1 LKIKKALKKLDWYII
16 RKFLGTFFYAI
27 ALLAVII
34 IIFDFSEKVDDFIEK
49 KPSVYAIAFE
59 YYANFIP
66 FFINKFSA
74 LFTFIAVIFFTSKMA
89 SDTEIIAI
97 LNSGVS
103 FRRLMRPY
111 LIAATFLALM
121 SFVLTNFIIPETSEN
136 MQVFQRTYLK
146 DEKYDNKNNLHIQIN
161 PGVFAYVESFDKH
174 NSKGSRF
181 ALEKFNEKGMT
192 YKLSGKEI
200 KWDSTNQHW
209 IIEDWVKRKITDKG
223 EKITRG
229 KTFDTTLNLTPGDF
243 DIDVDYAIYM
253 NWTEL
258 RDFIANERM
267 RGSGS
272 ILKFEVE
279 KHSRIAFPFATIILT
294 IIGLSLSS
302 RKVRGGIGLN
312 LGIGITICFAFILF
326 MQVTTVFATFSNLP
340 PVVAVWIP
348 NVIFGLLALYLLRV
362 APK

>member
-1 LKIKKALKKLDWYII
+1 MKKLDWYII

-49 KPSVYAIAFE
+49 KPSVYAIVFE

-103 FRRLMRPY
+103 FKRMLRPY
-111 LIAATFLALM
+111 LMSAFFLAML
-121 SFVLTNFIIPETSEN
+121 SFVLTNFIIPETSEH
-136 MQVFQRTYLK
+136 MQDFQRKYLK
-146 DEKYDNKNNLHIQIN
+146 DEKFDNKNNIHIQIN
-161 PGVFAYVESFDKH
+161 PGVFAYVESFDTKE
-174 NSKGSRF
+174 NSGFRF
-181 ALEKFNEKGMT
+181 ALEEFSDKGMT
-192 YKLSGKEI
+192 YKLTGNQI
-200 KWDSTNQHW
+200 KWDSTNQQW
-209 IIEDWVKRKITDKG
+209 TIEDWVKRRITEKG

-229 KTFDTTLNLTPGDF
+229 KKFDTTLNLKPDDF

-253 NWTEL
+253 NWSEL
-258 RDFIANERM
+258 RDFIHTEKM

-272 ILKFEVE
+272 LMKFQVE

-294 IIGLSLSS
+294 IIGVALSS

-312 LGIGITICFAFILF
+312 LGIGITVCFAFILF

-340 PVVAVWIP
+340 PIIAVWIP
-348 NVIFGLLALYLLRV
+348 NFLFGMLGLYFLRI

>member
-1 LKIKKALKKLDWYII
+1 MKRLDWYII
-16 RKFLGTFFYAI
+16 KKFLGTFFYAI

-49 KPSVYAIAFE
+49 KPPVSAIIFE

-89 SDTEIIAI
+89 ADTEIIAI

-103 FRRLMRPY
+103 FRRLLRPY
-111 LIAATFLALM
+111 LIGASFLALL
-121 SFVLTNFIIPETSEN
+121 SFVLTNFIIPETSKTMEE
-136 MQVFQRTYLK
+136 FQRKYLK
-146 DEKYDNKNNLHIQIN
+146 SEKLTKKSNIHIQID
-161 PGVFAYVESFDKH
+161 PGVFAYVENYNPQEDRGF
-174 NSKGSRF
+174 RF
-181 ALEKFNEKGMT
+181 ALEKFGEKGMT
-192 YKLSGKEI
+192 YKMMGDVI
-200 KWDSTNQHW
+200 KWDSTKQEW
-209 IIEDWVKRKITDKG
+209 TIENWVKRYITEKG
-223 EKITRG
+223 EKITKG
-229 KTFDTTLNLTPGDF
+229 KEFDTTLNLRPDDF
-243 DIDVDYAIYM
+243 SIDVDYAIYM
-253 NWTEL
+253 NFTEL
-258 RDFIANERM
+258 RDFIDTEKI
-267 RGSGS
+267 RGSGNL
-272 ILKFEVE
+272 LKFQVE

-294 IIGLSLSS
+294 IIGVSLSS

-340 PVVAVWIP
+340 PVIAVWIP
-348 NVIFGLLALYLLRV
+348 NLIFGILGLYLLKI

>member
-1 LKIKKALKKLDWYII
+1 LKKLDWYII

-49 KPSVYAIAFE
+49 NPSTYAIIFE

-89 SDTEIIAI
+89 ADTEIIAI

-103 FRRLMRPY
+103 FRRLLRPY
-111 LIAATFLALM
+111 LLAASFIALL
-121 SFVLTNFIIPETSEN
+121 SFILTNFIIPETSQN
-136 MQVFQRTYLK
+136 MHEFQKKYLK
-146 DEKYDNKNNLHIQIN
+146 GEKYNSPSNIHIQID
-161 PGVFAYVESFDKH
+161 PGVFAYVETYNLKE
-174 NSKGSRF
+174 NSGFRF
-181 ALEKFNEKGMT
+181 ALEDFNADGMKT
-192 YKLSGKEI
+192 KITSDFI
-200 KWDSTNQHW
+200 RWDSTGGKWKVEN
-209 IIEDWVKRKITDKG
+209 WVKREITEKG
-223 EKITRG
+223 EMLTRG
-229 KTFDTTLNLTPGDF
+229 EAFDTTLNLKPDDF
-243 DIDVDYAIYM
+243 NIDVDYAIYM
-253 NWTEL
+253 NYQEL
-258 RDFIANERM
+258 RDFIDNEKM
-267 RGSGS
+267 RGSGNL
-272 ILKFEVE
+272 LKFQVE
-279 KHSRIAFPFATIILT
+279 KHARMAFPFATIILT
-294 IIGLSLSS
+294 VIGVSLSS

-340 PVVAVWIP
+340 PALAVWIP
-348 NVIFGLLALYLLRV
+348 NVMFGLLALYLLKI

>member
-1 LKIKKALKKLDWYII
+1 MKKLDVYII

-49 KPSVYAIAFE
+49 KPSAYAIIFE
-59 YYANFIP
+59 YYFNFIP

-103 FRRLMRPY
+103 FTRLLRPY
-111 LIAATFLALM
+111 LMAASFIALL
-121 SFVLTNFIIPETSEN
+121 SFILTNFIIPETSEN
-136 MQVFQRTYLK
+136 MHEFQKKYLK
-146 DEKYDNKNNLHIQIN
+146 GEKIGNKSNIHIQVD
-161 PGVFAYVESFDKH
+161 PGVFAYVETFNVKE
-174 NSKGSRF
+174 NSGFRF
-181 ALEKFNEKGMT
+181 ALEKFDDKGMT
-192 YKLSGKEI
+192 SKLTGDYI
-200 KWDSTNQHW
+200 RWDSTKQGWTVEN
-209 IIEDWVKRKITDKG
+209 WVKRVISEKG
-223 EKITRG
+223 EKITKG
-229 KTFDTTLNLTPGDF
+229 AKFDTTLKLSPDDF
-243 DIDVDYAIYM
+243 NIDVDYAVYM
-253 NWTEL
+253 NYSEL
-258 RDFIANERM
+258 RDFINTEKM

-272 ILKFEVE
+272 LLKFQVE

-294 IIGLSLSS
+294 IIGVALSS

-340 PVVAVWIP
+340 PMVAVWIP
-348 NVIFGLLALYLLRV
+348 NVLFGLLGIYLLRI

>member
-1 LKIKKALKKLDWYII
+1 MKKLDWYII

-49 KPSVYAIAFE
+49 NPSTYAIIFE

-89 SDTEIIAI
+89 ADTEIIAI

-103 FRRLMRPY
+103 FRRLLRPY
-111 LIAATFLALM
+111 LLAASFIALL
-121 SFVLTNFIIPETSEN
+121 SFILTNFIIPETSQN
-136 MQVFQRTYLK
+136 MHEFQKKYLK
-146 DEKYDNKNNLHIQIN
+146 GEKYNSPSNIHIQID
-161 PGVFAYVESFDKH
+161 PGVFAYVETYNLKE
-174 NSKGSRF
+174 NSGFRF
-181 ALEKFNEKGMT
+181 ALEDFNADGMKT
-192 YKLSGKEI
+192 KITSDFI
-200 KWDSTNQHW
+200 RWDSTGGKWKVEN
-209 IIEDWVKRKITDKG
+209 WVKREITEKG
-223 EKITRG
+223 EMLTRG
-229 KTFDTTLNLTPGDF
+229 EAFDTTLNLKPDDF
-243 DIDVDYAIYM
+243 NIDVDYAIYM
-253 NWTEL
+253 NYQEL
-258 RDFIANERM
+258 RDFIDNEKM
-267 RGSGS
+267 RGSGNL
-272 ILKFEVE
+272 LKFQVE
-279 KHSRIAFPFATIILT
+279 KHARMAFPFATIILT
-294 IIGLSLSS
+294 VIGVSLSS

-340 PVVAVWIP
+340 PALAVWIP
-348 NVIFGLLALYLLRV
+348 NVMFGLLALYLLKI

>member
-1 LKIKKALKKLDWYII
+1 MKKLDWYII

-49 KPSVYAIAFE
+49 KPSVSAIVFQ
-59 YYANFIP
+59 YYFNFIP

-103 FRRLMRPY
+103 FRRMLRPY
-111 LIAATFLALM
+111 LISAFFLASM

-136 MQVFQRTYLK
+136 MQVFQRKYLK
-146 DEKYDNKNNLHIQIN
+146 DEKFSNKNNIHIQID
-161 PGVFAYVESFDKH
+161 PGVFAYVESFDKKQ
-174 NSKGSRF
+174 NSGFRF
-181 ALEKFNEKGMT
+181 ALERFSEKGMV
-192 YKLSGKEI
+192 YKMTGNVL
-200 KWDSTNQHW
+200 KWDSTKQNW
-209 IIEDWVKRKITDKG
+209 SIENWVKRRITDKG
-223 EKITRG
+223 EIITKG
-229 KTFDTTLNLTPGDF
+229 QKFDTTLNLKPDDF
-243 DIDVDYAIYM
+243 DIDVDYAVYM
-253 NWTEL
+253 DWTEL
-258 RDFIANERM
+258 RDFINTEKI
-267 RGSGS
+267 RGSGN
-272 ILKFEVE
+272 LMKFQVE

-294 IIGLSLSS
+294 IIGVSLSS

-340 PVVAVWIP
+340 PIIAVWIP
-348 NVIFGLLALYLLRV
+348 NVLFGLLGLYLLRV

>member
-1 LKIKKALKKLDWYII
+1 MKKLDWYII

-49 KPSVYAIAFE
+49 NPSAYAIIFE

-89 SDTEIIAI
+89 ADTEIIAI

-103 FRRLMRPY
+103 FRRLLRPY
-111 LIAATFLALM
+111 LLAASFIALL
-121 SFVLTNFIIPETSEN
+121 SFILTNFIIPETSQN
-136 MQVFQRTYLK
+136 MHEFQKKYLK
-146 DEKYDNKNNLHIQIN
+146 GEKYNTPSNIHIQID
-161 PGVFAYVESFDKH
+161 PGVFAYVETYNLKE
-174 NSKGSRF
+174 NSGFRF
-181 ALEKFNEKGMT
+181 ALEDFNSEGMKT
-192 YKLSGKEI
+192 KITSDYI
-200 KWDSTNQHW
+200 RWDSAGSQWKVEN
-209 IIEDWVKRKITDKG
+209 WVKREITEKG
-223 EKITRG
+223 EMLTRG
-229 KTFDTTLNLTPGDF
+229 KEFDTTLNLKPDDF
-243 DIDVDYAIYM
+243 NIDVDYAIYM
-253 NWTEL
+253 NYQEL
-258 RDFIANERM
+258 RDFIDNEKM
-267 RGSGS
+267 RGSGNL
-272 ILKFEVE
+272 LKFQVE
-279 KHSRIAFPFATIILT
+279 KHARMAFPFATIILT
-294 IIGLSLSS
+294 VIGVSLSS

-340 PVVAVWIP
+340 PALAVWIP
-348 NVIFGLLALYLLRV
+348 NVMFGLLALYLLKI

>member
-1 LKIKKALKKLDWYII
+1 MKKLDWYII

-49 KPSVYAIAFE
+49 NPSTYAIIFE

-89 SDTEIIAI
+89 ADTEIIAI

-103 FRRLMRPY
+103 FRRLLRPY
-111 LIAATFLALM
+111 LLAASFIALL
-121 SFVLTNFIIPETSEN
+121 SFILTNFIIPETSQN
-136 MQVFQRTYLK
+136 MHEFQKKYLK
-146 DEKYDNKNNLHIQIN
+146 GEKYNSPSNIHIQID
-161 PGVFAYVESFDKH
+161 PGVFAYVETYNLKE
-174 NSKGSRF
+174 NSGFRF
-181 ALEKFNEKGMT
+181 ALEDFNAEGMKT
-192 YKLSGKEI
+192 KITSDYI
-200 KWDSTNQHW
+200 RWDSLGSQWKVEN
-209 IIEDWVKRKITDKG
+209 WVKREITEKG
-223 EKITRG
+223 EKLTRG
-229 KTFDTTLNLTPGDF
+229 TSFDTTLNLKPDDF
-243 DIDVDYAIYM
+243 NIDVDYAIYM
-253 NWTEL
+253 NYQEL
-258 RDFIANERM
+258 RDFIDNEKM
-267 RGSGS
+267 RGSGNL
-272 ILKFEVE
+272 LKFQVE
-279 KHSRIAFPFATIILT
+279 KHSRMAFPFATIILT
-294 IIGLSLSS
+294 VIGVSLSS

-340 PVVAVWIP
+340 PALAVWIP
-348 NVIFGLLALYLLRV
+348 NVMFGLLALYLLKI

>member
-1 LKIKKALKKLDWYII
+1 MKKLDWYII

-49 KPSVYAIAFE
+49 KPSINAIVFQ
-59 YYANFIP
+59 YYFNFIP

-89 SDTEIIAI
+89 ADTEIIAI

-103 FRRLMRPY
+103 FKRLMRPY
-111 LIAATFLALM
+111 LMSAFFLAML
-121 SFVLTNFIIPETSEN
+121 SFILTNFIIPETSKN
-136 MQVFQRTYLK
+136 MEVFQRRYLK
-146 DEKYDNKNNLHIQIN
+146 GEKFNNKNNIHIQID
-161 PGVFAYVESFDKH
+161 PGVFAYVESFDNKRK
-174 NSKGSRF
+174 SGFRF
-181 ALEKFNEKGMT
+181 ALERFNDKGMV
-192 YKLSGKEI
+192 YKMTGNQI
-200 KWDSTNQHW
+200 VWDSLKQQW
-209 IIEDWVKRKITDKG
+209 SIEDWVKRKITDKG
-223 EKITRG
+223 EEITRG
-229 KTFDTTLNLTPGDF
+229 KKFDTTLNLKPDDF
-243 DIDVDYAIYM
+243 DIDVDYAVYM

-258 RDFIANERM
+258 REFIETEKI
-267 RGSGS
+267 RGSGN
-272 ILKFEVE
+272 LMKFQVE

-294 IIGLSLSS
+294 IIGVSLSS

-312 LGIGITICFAFILF
+312 LGIGITVCFAFILF

-340 PVVAVWIP
+340 PGVAVWIP
-348 NVIFGLLALYLLRV
+348 NILFGLLGLYLLKI